1 MPGKEKTE
9 KKVKRVKKIKKKKT
23 EEIKKEEK
31 KQQKKPKKEKT
42 KEAKVKEEKVE
53 EKPVE
58 VEGASQFLIFGKYD
72 VSEVVISDAGLSR
85 YLNLN
90 PIAIPHTGAKF
101 ANKRFGKAKVSIVER
116 LINNMMRTENFT
128 GKKMKTYK
136 AVRNAFEIIHK
147 KTKKNPLQVL
157 VDALQNAAPREEIT
171 RLRFGGISVPKAVD
185 IAPLRRLDTALRNIS
200 KGAVKSTYKN
210 KKPIERCLAD
220 EIIMA
225 SNKEM
230 NSFSISKKEEI
241 ERIASSAR

>member
-1 MPGKEKTE
+1 MPGKEKTK
-9 KKVKRVKKIKKKKT
+9 KKVKRVKKIKKKET
-23 EEIKKEEK
+23 EETKKKE
-31 KQQKKPKKEKT
+31 KKEKT
-42 KEAKVKEEKVE
+42 KEIKKKDEVKDEGKDEVKVKG
-53 EKPVE
+53 E
-58 VEGASQFLIFGKYD
+58 VEGAPQFLIFGKYD
-72 VSEVVISDAGLSR
+72 ASEVVISDAGLSR
-85 YLNLN
+85 YMNFN
-90 PIAIPHTGAKF
+90 PIAVPHTGAKF
-101 ANKRFGKAKVSIVER
+101 ANRRFGKAKVSIVER